1 MVTAN
6 RFGFKP
12 GDGAYNSQLLKE
24 KMKENNAISEYAK
37 ENGIDFSV
45 VRPGEAQE
53 FVRNQNNNA
62 LNGVSDT
69 TEKDFKGLGA
79 LDGTLVNQYIPQAQ
93 KLYSSLYS
101 KSKEQQ
107 EKEDRMNTG
116 MMMLNFFTK
125 MGAEASRPGA
135 TALGSASV
143 AGADTASMYIKQVN
157 ANRARRDAEKKGVV
171 DLGVQMKKADDAL
184 TALKLKPKTFKSA
197 NRGDL
202 VKYMNRADAEQYFL
216 NYGMKKDNP
225 NFNDSV
231 SKLLAP
237 RPELEGKY
245 IKDSTGKQLELL
257 PVYKGNEIV
266 RFNLSA
272 QPGAQVGMDYAGK
285 LARIKQISLKV
296 LPNLQKARL
305 NLIPSAQTA
314 MDILFRGETT
324 GRFENTIQPFKE
336 FFAGFFNLSQSDL
349 VGKQLLETISNRLAP
364 GMREAGSGPMSDK
377 DLEVF
382 KSAVLSLNNT
392 PYANYISLYTF
403 KRAKENMIKM
413 VQTEQEMLQSDQ
425 NYSQED
431 INNKMG
437 QLDTGIYKRFVNEG
451 EDGKRLYDDKEQD
464 EDGLT
469 EEDRALNNFMGNLK
483 DGDVVLNRD
492 SFGKDLYSEKRTLM
506 IIGGPDTFK

>member
-382 KSAVLSLNNT
+382 KSAVLSLNL
-392 PYANYISLYTF
+392 SL
-403 KRAKENMIKM
+403 IH
-413 VQTEQEMLQSDQ
+413 
-425 NYSQED
+425 
-431 INNKMG
+431 I
-437 QLDTGIYKRFVNEG
+437 
-451 EDGKRLYDDKEQD
+451 
-464 EDGLT
+464 
-469 EEDRALNNFMGNLK
+469 
-483 DGDVVLNRD
+483 
-492 SFGKDLYSEKRTLM
+492 
-506 IIGGPDTFK
+506 